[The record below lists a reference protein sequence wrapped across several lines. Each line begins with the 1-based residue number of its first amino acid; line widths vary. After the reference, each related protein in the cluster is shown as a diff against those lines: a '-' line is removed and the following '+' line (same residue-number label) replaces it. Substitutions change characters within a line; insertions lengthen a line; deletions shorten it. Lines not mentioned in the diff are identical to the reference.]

1 MSANSG
7 ANWKG
12 IVLTAAVLIA
22 GTAFASSKGS
32 LELQHATSVAG
43 KQLQQGNYTVR
54 WDGTGDQVQVKIYK
68 GKNEVASAPARV
80 VKVQAPQAN
89 SAVVNTDSNGG
100 FSLAEIRFGGKDYAL
115 QILSDAAGSG
125 SSSGASR

>member
-1 MSANSG
+1 MNAKSG
-7 ANWKG
+7 ANWTG
-12 IVLTAAVLIA
+12 ILLAAMVLVA
-22 GTAFASSKGS
+22 GTAFASNKGS

-54 WDGTGDQVQVKIYK
+54 WEGTGDQVQLKIYR

-115 QILSDAAGSG
+115 QIVSEEGGSGASSG
-125 SSSGASR
+125 SSR